1 MISKILTKLI
11 DKAII
16 PAVLLLTARVVSV
29 ILISR
34 YLGFDFTVG
43 FSGIIFTN
51 TIEYVFVNS
60 YSTIV
65 MITVLV
71 FGLAYVLVKSY
82 AFHETHIKPA
92 TTAKLFD
99 LKLPSLIQPSFDLYS
114 QAAVWISYAYLLLII
129 SGIMLYNKLIY
140 PWVFYTALLLTIVT
154 TIFFVFDIE
163 QEVKFE
169 KKKDYD
175 LDQDTE
181 FIEMEKND

>member
-11 DKAII
+11 DKAIV
-16 PAVLLLTARVVSV
+16 PAILLLTTRVVSV

-43 FSGIIFTN
+43 LSGIVFTN
-51 TIEYVFVNS
+51 SIEYVFVNS
-60 YSTIV
+60 YSTMV

-99 LKLPSLIQPSFDLYS
+99 LKLSSLIQPSFDLYS
-114 QAAVWISYAYLLLII
+114 QATIWISYAYLLLII
-129 SGIMLYNKLIY
+129 SGIMAYKKLIY
-140 PWVFYTALLLTIVT
+140 PWVFYTALLLTTVT

-163 QEVKFE
+163 QEIKL
-169 KKKDYD
+169 KKEEDYD
-175 LDQDTE
+175 FDQDTE
-181 FIEMEKND
+181 FVEMEKND